1 MAESQPAGNNEAHL
15 TDQRRQAQSIFISV
29 LDRRSRCCFVSAVY
43 HHNESFTEH
52 DVTYDSAASAQGELA
67 KRMDF
72 NSVFFSRF
80 PVFLIATIV
89 VGNPG
94 NEPTKSSHPHP
105 TGVTTPGV
113 QRPMADLHPEA
124 IFAVEGKPDWLVV
137 TGDAVWVT
145 SSNVNHVVRLDPVAN
160 LTTLIVNIDKPC
172 SGLASGF
179 GSVWVPSCGAHA
191 LLRVDSKTGKIV
203 ARIVAGPADSE
214 GGVTTG
220 DGSVWIATSKKG
232 LLARIDSETNKLV
245 ATIKIPS
252 GSYVPAF
259 AEGAIWITSTEHN
272 LLTRVDPK
280 FNRVVASI
288 PIGPQ
293 PRFLTAGA
301 GSVWTL
307 NQEDGTISR
316 VDIATNRLVATIPA
330 GIAGPGGEIAFG
342 EGSIWAT
349 LFGFPISRIDPASN
363 AVVQQWVGKGGDS
376 IRIGHGSVWLSNLA
390 KGTVWRLNPR
400 QP

>member
-1 MAESQPAGNNEAHL
+1 
-15 TDQRRQAQSIFISV
+15 
-29 LDRRSRCCFVSAVY
+29 
-43 HHNESFTEH
+43 
-52 DVTYDSAASAQGELA
+52 
-67 KRMDF
+67 
-72 NSVFFSRF
+72 
-80 PVFLIATIV
+80 
-89 VGNPG
+89 
-94 NEPTKSSHPHP
+94 
-105 TGVTTPGV
+105 
-113 QRPMADLHPEA
+113 MADVHPEA

-137 TGDAVWVT
+137 TSDAVWVT
-145 SSNVNHVVRLDPVAN
+145 SSNVNHVVRLDPVTN
-160 LTTLIVNIDKPC
+160 QTSLIVNIDKPC

-179 GSVWVPSCGAHA
+179 DSVWVPSCGAHT

-203 ARIVAGPADSE
+203 ARIPAGPADSE
-214 GGVTTG
+214 GGVTTD

-232 LLARIDSETNKLV
+232 LLARIDPEANKVV

-259 AEGAIWITSTEHN
+259 AEGAVWITSTEHN
-272 LLTRVDPK
+272 LLTRVDPQS
-280 FNRVVASI
+280 NRVVASI

-330 GIAGPGGEIAFG
+330 GIEGPGGEIAFG

-376 IRIGHGSVWLSNLA
+376 IRVGHGSVWLSNLA
-390 KGTVWRLNPR
+390 QGTVWRLNPR
-400 QP
+400 QL